1 MKENHEKERGDETKK
16 STGEEL
22 RLQLGYAQVPPMMAT
37 EGWIYTYVFISSRIT
52 RLATLFNLDY
62 CTS

>member
-1 MKENHEKERGDETKK
+1 MKENQGKERGDETKK

-22 RLQLGYAQVPPMMAT
+22 QQQLCQSSSNVGQ

-52 RLATLFNLDY
+52 HLAT
-62 CTS
+62 